1 MINFL
6 NIWRWTLGWTCIFFY
21 SWWLKV
27 MADIWSNER
36 LPRFQ
41 HRCLIGECWKLG
53 EKTIEKLGPCWGPIF
68 GIQELGSPETYLFNQ
83 FRYHIFWEL
92 LRAWWQRQEIDNMRG
107 QHHDV
112 AKQQQEL
119 LQILGLTLVL
129 ELFVLSDTDNGLIH
143 DLPFGFLPS
152 TFPVKPSL
160 CRKKIYIYAY
170 ISTYCIFSEVA

>member
-1 MINFL
+1 
-6 NIWRWTLGWTCIFFY
+6 
-21 SWWLKV
+21 
-27 MADIWSNER
+27 
-36 LPRFQ
+36 
-41 HRCLIGECWKLG
+41 
-53 EKTIEKLGPCWGPIF
+53 
-68 GIQELGSPETYLFNQ
+68 
-83 FRYHIFWEL
+83 
-92 LRAWWQRQEIDNMRG
+92 MRG

-160 CRKKIYIYAY
+160 CRKYIYICMIY
-170 ISTYCIFSEVA
+170 IVISRTCGCPAWLISMVQLPHEQVQDQGVLVVPKGRAAPEGGW